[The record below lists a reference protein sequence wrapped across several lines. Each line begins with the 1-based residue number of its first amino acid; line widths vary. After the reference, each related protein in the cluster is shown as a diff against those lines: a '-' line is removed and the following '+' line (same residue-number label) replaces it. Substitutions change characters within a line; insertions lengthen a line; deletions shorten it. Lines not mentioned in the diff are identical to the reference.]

1 MARKSSIDLLP
12 AETVADLKARMLSGK
27 FTLDDLTDWLNEQGF
42 EISRSAV
49 GRYSMRVEEIGVHM
63 RESQQM
69 AEALA
74 AQVGPSF
81 KDGTQHRM
89 LVDILSTLA
98 FRVMTHAVAG
108 DKETGQGGGASA
120 QDLHFMA
127 RTLKD
132 IASASK
138 ITDERER
145 AIARIAREEAAERV
159 EEAARASGLS
169 ADVVSSIKFAVLGV
183 ETSGAGEA
191 G

>member
-1 MARKSSIDLLP
+1 MPRKSSIDLLP

-27 FTLDDLTDWLNEQGF
+27 FTLDDLTDWLNDQDF

-49 GRYSMRVEEIGVHM
+49 GRYSQRVEEIGVHM

-74 AQVGPSF
+74 LQVGPAF

-98 FRVMTHAVAG
+98 FRVMTTAVAG
-108 DKETGQGGGASA
+108 DPDSGEGGPASA

-145 AIARIAREEAAERV
+145 SIAAAARAEAAERV
-159 EEAARASGLS
+159 EAQAGQQGWS
-169 ADVVSSIKFAVLGV
+169 AETVAVIRHAVLG
-183 ETSGAGEA
+183 TSDAGGA
-191 G
+191 